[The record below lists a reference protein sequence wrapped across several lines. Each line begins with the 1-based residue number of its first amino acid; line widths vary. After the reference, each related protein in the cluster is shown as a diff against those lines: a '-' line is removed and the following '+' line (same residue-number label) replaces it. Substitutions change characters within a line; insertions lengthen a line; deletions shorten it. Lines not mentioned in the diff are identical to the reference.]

1 MFPDFIALAKARKGK
16 LAYASSGNG
25 QAGHLAMEL
34 LKTLAAF
41 DAVHVPYKGGAP
53 AMMDLIAGQVDAF
66 ISSPPAAVPQV
77 KAGKVRAL
85 AVTSLKRS
93 ELLPDV
99 PTIAESGFP
108 QYEVNGW
115 NGLLAPAG
123 APGAIVN
130 RIQSELA
137 KALKQ
142 TEVRERMASSG
153 LDAVGSTPA
162 QFSALIKDEISK
174 WAKVIQQSGATAE

>member
-1 MFPDFIALAKARKGK
+1 
-16 LAYASSGNG
+16 
-25 QAGHLAMEL
+25 
-34 LKTLAAF
+34 
-41 DAVHVPYKGGAP
+41 
-53 AMMDLIAGQVDAF
+53 
-66 ISSPPAAVPQV
+66 
-77 KAGKVRAL
+77 
-85 AVTSLKRS
+85 
-93 ELLPDV
+93 V

-142 TEVRERMASSG
+142 TEVRDRMASSG

-162 QFSALIKDEISK
+162 QFSALIKVEISK